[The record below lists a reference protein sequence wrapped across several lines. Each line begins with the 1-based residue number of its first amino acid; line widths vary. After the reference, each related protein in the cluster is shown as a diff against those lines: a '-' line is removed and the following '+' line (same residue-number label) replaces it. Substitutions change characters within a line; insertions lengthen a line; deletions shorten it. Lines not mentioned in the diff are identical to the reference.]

1 MTNTNPLTDRLQREA
16 RERLIPLLNEH
27 GMGIY
32 TGRPELFDLQAEIIA
47 HTFKETLTAVEE
59 TAKRA
64 LERKFDWCSNED
76 YHTCNYTKHKSQ
88 AFTNGYA
95 HAQLVVSEAFSET
108 NN

>member
-47 HTFKETLTAVEE
+47 HTFKETLTAAMKALPEE
-59 TAKRA
+59 RIIHGYMPCQNTPENNAWNEYRLATIKA
-64 LERKFDWCSNED
+64 LTTLTSSNI
-76 YHTCNYTKHKSQ
+76 TQ
-88 AFTNGYA
+88 
-95 HAQLVVSEAFSET
+95 V
-108 NN
+108 